1 MSRRFRLVLDKVAYT
16 LFLLFGFAGVGYQL
30 KELFNGRLELTL
42 SQVGLTVVF
51 AVFIFRP
58 KILLEAFDVII
69 NKFKNKKDA

>member
-1 MSRRFRLVLDKVAYT
+1 MSRRFRVVLDKIAYI
-16 LFLLFGFAGVGYQL
+16 LFLLLGFAGVGYQL
-30 KELFNGRLELTL
+30 KELFAGRLELTL

-69 NKFKNKKDA
+69 NKLKTKKDA

>member
-1 MSRRFRLVLDKVAYT
+1 MSRRFRLVLDKVAYV
-16 LFLLFGFAGVGYQL
+16 LFLLSGFAGVGYQL
-30 KELFNGRLELTL
+30 KELFKGRLELTL

>member
-1 MSRRFRLVLDKVAYT
+1 MSRRFRVVLDKIAYI

-30 KELFNGRLELTL
+30 KELFGGRLELTL

-69 NKFKNKKDA
+69 NKFKTKKDA